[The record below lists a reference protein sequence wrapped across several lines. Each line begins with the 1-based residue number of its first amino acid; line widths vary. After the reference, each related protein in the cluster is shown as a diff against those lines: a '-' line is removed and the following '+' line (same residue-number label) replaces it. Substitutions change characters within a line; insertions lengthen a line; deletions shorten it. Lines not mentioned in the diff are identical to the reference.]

1 MILDSIDHCRRY
13 TSTGALFEKAF
24 DHILKTDFT
33 KLPLGKYNIEGDDL
47 FVILMEYETKA
58 PSDCVMENHKKYV
71 DIQFLVRG
79 EEFIGITTYNGQVP
93 ITPYDE
99 TKEAA
104 FYQKDYQSVI
114 RLQQNHFA
122 VFFPQDLHMPCMKTE
137 KPEIV
142 RKAVYKLRYDGK

>member
-1 MILDSIDHCRRY
+1 MILDSIDHCKRY
-13 TSTGALFEKAF
+13 TGTGPLFEKAF

-47 FVILMEYETKA
+47 FVILMEYETKS

-71 DIQFLVRG
+71 DIQFMVRG

-93 ITPYDE
+93 TTPYDE

-104 FYQKDYQSVI
+104 FYQKDYQSLI

-122 VFFPQDLHMPCMKTE
+122 VFFPHDLHMPCIKIENT
-137 KPEIV
+137 EIV
-142 RKAVYKLRYDGK
+142 RKAVYKLRYHG